1 MRRLP
6 GGLTRLL
13 KSDLDYKTE
22 MGKKIYL
29 CSPHMGGGEMK
40 YVKEAFDSNW
50 VAPLGPNVDAF
61 ERELCAATGARH
73 VAALSSGTAAIH
85 LSLIMLGVRP
95 GDFVIGTSFT
105 FSATVNPIA
114 YLGATPVL
122 VDSEA
127 DTWNMDP
134 KLLEQAIIGLKEGVL
149 RSGGHAVLRSEE
161 IREGRLPKAII
172 VAHLYGMPARMK
184 EIMEVADRYGIPV
197 VEDAAEALGS
207 EYMGRRVGCNSKFG
221 ILSFNGNKI
230 ITTSG
235 GGALISDD
243 EALIARAR
251 FLATQARDPAPHY
264 QHSVIGYNYRMS
276 NVVAGVGRG
285 QLEVLDLRV
294 RQHREF
300 NAWYRE
306 QLKDVPGVT
315 FQSEPSSDFF
325 SNYWLT
331 CIVIDPAV
339 AGTDREKLRLA
350 FEAANIES
358 RPLWKPMHLQPVF
371 AGCPAYVNGTSEK
384 LFENGLCLPS
394 GSNIDSDGRE
404 RIKEVLKSQFR
415 I

>member
-1 MRRLP
+1 
-6 GGLTRLL
+6 
-13 KSDLDYKTE
+13 

-29 CSPHMGGGEMK
+29 SSPHMGGGEMK

-61 ERELCAATGARH
+61 ERELCSATGAKH

-85 LSLIMLGVRP
+85 LSLIMLGVGP
-95 GDFVIGTSFT
+95 GDYVIGTSFT

-114 YLGATPVL
+114 YLGAIPVL
-122 VDSEA
+122 IDSEPG
-127 DTWNMDP
+127 TWNMDP
-134 KLLEQAIIGLKEGVL
+134 ELLEEAITGLKEGVL
-149 RSGGHAVLRSEE
+149 RSGGHAVLRSDK
-161 IREGRLPKAII
+161 RLPKAIV

-184 EIMEVADRYGIPV
+184 EIMAVADKYGIPV

-235 GGALISDD
+235 GGALISGDA
-243 EALIARAR
+243 ALIERAR
-251 FLATQARDPAPHY
+251 FLATQARDQAPHY
-264 QHSVIGYNYRMS
+264 QHSTIGYNYRMS
-276 NVVAGVGRG
+276 NVVAGIGRG
-285 QLEVLDLRV
+285 QLEVLDLRI
-294 RQHREF
+294 RQHREI

-306 QLKDVPGVT
+306 LLKDVPGVT
-315 FQSEPSSDFF
+315 FQSEPSPDFY
-325 SNYWLT
+325 SNFWLT
-331 CIVIDPAV
+331 CIVIDPSV

-350 FEAANIES
+350 FEEANIES
-358 RPLWKPMHLQPVF
+358 RPLWKPMHMQPVF

-394 GSNIDSDGRE
+394 GSNIDAEGRA
-404 RIKEVLKSQFR
+404 RIAEVLRREFG

>member
-1 MRRLP
+1 M
-6 GGLTRLL
+6 T
-13 KSDLDYKTE
+13 
-22 MGKKIYL
+22 KKIYL

-61 ERELCAATGARH
+61 ERELCAATGAKH

-95 GDFVIGTSFT
+95 GDYVIGSSFT

-114 YLGATPVL
+114 YQGATPVL
-122 VDSEA
+122 VDSEPG
-127 DTWNMDP
+127 TWNMDP
-134 KLLEQAIIGLKEGVL
+134 ELLEAAIMGL
-149 RSGGHAVLRSEE
+149 RSQGLRSKGHET
-161 IREGRLPKAII
+161 LPKAIV
-172 VAHLYGMPARMK
+172 VAHLYGMPARMN
-184 EIMEVADRYGIPV
+184 EIMAVADKYGIPV

-230 ITTSG
+230 ITSSG

-243 EALIARAR
+243 ASLIERAR

-300 NAWYRE
+300 NQWYRE
-306 QLKDVPGVT
+306 LLKDVPGVS
-315 FQSEPSSDFF
+315 FQSEPSSDFY
-325 SNYWLT
+325 SNFWLT

-339 AGTDREKLRLA
+339 AGTNREKLRLA

-371 AGCPAYVNGTSEK
+371 AGCPAFVNGTSEA
-384 LFENGLCLPS
+384 LFTNGLCLPS
-394 GSNIDSDGRE
+394 GSNIDDDGRA
-404 RIKEVLKSQFR
+404 RIEEVLRREFR

>member
-1 MRRLP
+1 M
-6 GGLTRLL
+6 
-13 KSDLDYKTE
+13 K
-22 MGKKIYL
+22 KKIYL

-40 YVKEAFDSNW
+40 YVQEAFDSNW
-50 VAPLGPNVDAF
+50 IAPLGPNVDGF
-61 ERELCAATGARH
+61 ERELCAAVGAKH

-85 LSLIMLGVRP
+85 LSLILLGVKP
-95 GDFVIGTSFT
+95 GDYVIGTSFT

-122 VDSEA
+122 VDSEPG
-127 DTWNMDP
+127 TWNMDP
-134 KLLEQAIIGLKEGVL
+134 ELLEEAIQIANRK
-149 RSGGHAVLRSEE
+149 SQIAN
-161 IREGRLPKAII
+161 IKAII
-172 VAHLYGMPARMK
+172 VAHLYGMPAKMK
-184 EIMEVADRYGIPV
+184 EIMAVADKYGIPV

-207 EYMGRRVGCNSKFG
+207 EYMGKRVGCNSKFG

-243 EALIARAR
+243 AALIERAR

-264 QHSVIGYNYRMS
+264 QHSEIGYNYRMS

-294 RQHREF
+294 RQHREI

-306 QLKDVPGVT
+306 LLKDVPGVT
-315 FQSEPSSDFF
+315 FQSEPSPDFY
-325 SNYWLT
+325 SNFWLT

-350 FEAANIES
+350 FEEANIES

-371 AGCPAYVNGTSEK
+371 AGCPAYVNGTSEA
-384 LFENGLCLPS
+384 LFNNGLCLPS
-394 GSNIDSDGRE
+394 GSNIDEEGRR
-404 RIKEVLKSQFR
+404 RIAEVIRKVFKV
-415 I
+415 

>member
-1 MRRLP
+1 
-6 GGLTRLL
+6 
-13 KSDLDYKTE
+13 

-61 ERELCAATGARH
+61 ERELCVATGANH

-85 LSLIMLGVRP
+85 LSLIMLGVGP
-95 GDFVIGTSFT
+95 GDYVIGTSFT

-122 VDSEA
+122 IDSEPG
-127 DTWNMDP
+127 TWNMDP
-134 KLLEQAIIGLKEGVL
+134 ELLEQAIIGMKEGVL
-149 RSGGHAVLRSEE
+149 RSGGHAVLRSEK
-161 IREGRLPKAII
+161 RLPKAIV

-184 EIMEVADRYGIPV
+184 EIIAVADRYGIPV

-207 EYMGRRVGCNSKFG
+207 EYLGRRVGCNSKFG

-243 EALIARAR
+243 ASLIERAR

-306 QLKDVPGVT
+306 LLKDVPGVT
-315 FQSEPSSDFF
+315 FQSEPSPDFY

-331 CIVIDPAV
+331 CIVIDPVV

-350 FEAANIES
+350 FDVANIES

-371 AGCPAYVNGTSEK
+371 AGCPAYVNGTSEA
-384 LFENGLCLPS
+384 LFTNGLCLPS
-394 GSNIDSDGRE
+394 GSNIDTDGRE
-404 RIKEVLKSQFR
+404 RIEEVLKREFKV
-415 I
+415 

>member
-1 MRRLP
+1 M
-6 GGLTRLL
+6 T
-13 KSDLDYKTE
+13 
-22 MGKKIYL
+22 KKIYL

-61 ERELCAATGARH
+61 ERELSLATGAKH

-85 LSLIMLGVRP
+85 LALVLLGVKP
-95 GDFVIGTSFT
+95 GDYVIGTSFT

-122 VDSEA
+122 VDSEPG
-127 DTWNMDP
+127 TWNMDP
-134 KLLEQAIIGLKEGVL
+134 ELLEHAIRVESGKLKDKREK
-149 RSGGHAVLRSEE
+149 SGGGS
-161 IREGRLPKAII
+161 IKAI
-172 VAHLYGMPARMK
+172 VVVHLYGMPARMK
-184 EIMEVADRYGIPV
+184 EIMAVADRYGIPV

-207 EYMGRRVGCNSKFG
+207 EYMGRRVGCNSRFG
-221 ILSFNGNKI
+221 IMSFNGNKI
-230 ITTSG
+230 ITSSG
-235 GGALISDD
+235 GGALLSDD
-243 EALIARAR
+243 AAMIERAR

-276 NVVAGVGRG
+276 NVVAGIGRG

-300 NAWYRE
+300 NAWYRGL
-306 QLKDVPGVT
+306 LKDVPGVT
-315 FQSEPSSDFF
+315 FQSEPSPDFY
-325 SNYWLT
+325 SNFWLT

-350 FEAANIES
+350 FEAAGIES

-394 GSNIDSDGRE
+394 GSNIDADGRA
-404 RIKEVLKSQFR
+404 RIAEVLKREFR
-415 I
+415 IVNA

>member
-1 MRRLP
+1 MAKR
-6 GGLTRLL
+6 
-13 KSDLDYKTE
+13 
-22 MGKKIYL
+22 IYL

-40 YVKEAFDSNW
+40 YVQEAFDSNW
-50 VAPLGPNVDAF
+50 IAPLGPNVDAF
-61 ERELCAATGARH
+61 ERELCAATGAKH

-85 LSLIMLGVRP
+85 LSLIMLGVGP
-95 GDFVIGTSFT
+95 GDYVIGQSFT

-122 VDSEA
+122 VDSES

-134 KLLEQAIIGLKEGVL
+134 GLLEEAILGIKSGVL
-149 RSGGHAVLRSEE
+149 RSCGPAVLQSKNNE
-161 IREGRLPKAII
+161 EGRLPKAIV
-172 VAHLYGMPARMK
+172 VAHLYGMPARMR
-184 EIMEVADRYGIPV
+184 EIMAVADKYGIPV
-197 VEDAAEALGS
+197 IEDAAEALGS

-243 EALIARAR
+243 AALIERAR

-264 QHSVIGYNYRMS
+264 QHSEIGYNYRMS

-300 NAWYRE
+300 NAWYRDL
-306 QLKDVPGVT
+306 LKDVPGVT
-315 FQSEPSSDFF
+315 FQSEPSPDFY
-325 SNYWLT
+325 SNFWLT

-339 AGTDREKLRLA
+339 AGIDREKLRLA
-350 FEAANIES
+350 FDAANIES

-384 LFENGLCLPS
+384 LFNNGLCLPS
-394 GSNIDSDGRE
+394 GSNIDAEGRE
-404 RIKEVLKSQFR
+404 RIAEVIRREFKV
-415 I
+415 

>member
-1 MRRLP
+1 
-6 GGLTRLL
+6 
-13 KSDLDYKTE
+13 

-61 ERELCAATGARH
+61 ERELCAATGAKH

-85 LSLIMLGVRP
+85 LSLIMLGVGP
-95 GDFVIGTSFT
+95 GDYVIGTSFT

-122 VDSEA
+122 VDSEPG
-127 DTWNMDP
+127 TWNMDP
-134 KLLEQAIIGLKEGVL
+134 ELLEEAILGLKSGVL
-149 RSGGHAVLRSEE
+149 RSGGPAVLPSKGNG
-161 IREGRLPKAII
+161 EGKLPKAIV

-184 EIMEVADRYGIPV
+184 EIMAVADKYGIPV

-243 EALIARAR
+243 AALIEKAR

-264 QHSVIGYNYRMS
+264 QHSEIGYNYRMS

-294 RQHREF
+294 KQHREF

-306 QLKDVPGVT
+306 LLKDVPGVR
-315 FQSEPSSDFF
+315 FQSEPSPDFY
-325 SNYWLT
+325 SNFWLT
-331 CIVIDPAV
+331 TIVIDPAV

-350 FEAANIES
+350 FESANIES

-371 AGCPAYVNGTSEK
+371 AGCPAFVNGTSEK

-394 GSNIDSDGRE
+394 GSNIDEEGRE
-404 RIKEVLKSQFR
+404 RIAEVLKREFKV
-415 I
+415 

>member
-1 MRRLP
+1 
-6 GGLTRLL
+6 
-13 KSDLDYKTE
+13 

-61 ERELCAATGARH
+61 ERELCAATGAKH

-85 LSLIMLGVRP
+85 LSLIMLGVGP
-95 GDFVIGTSFT
+95 GDYVIGTSFT

-122 VDSEA
+122 VDSEPG
-127 DTWNMDP
+127 TWNMDP
-134 KLLEQAIIGLKEGVL
+134 ELLEEAILGLKSGVL
-149 RSGGHAVLRSEE
+149 RSGGPAVLPSKGNG
-161 IREGRLPKAII
+161 EGKLPKAIV

-184 EIMEVADRYGIPV
+184 EIMAVADKYGIPV

-243 EALIARAR
+243 ASLIERAR

-306 QLKDVPGVT
+306 LLKNVPGVT
-315 FQSEPSSDFF
+315 FQSEPSADFY
-325 SNYWLT
+325 SNFWLT
-331 CIVIDPAV
+331 CIEIDPAV

-371 AGCPAYVNGTSEK
+371 AGCPAFVNGTSEK

-394 GSNIDSDGRE
+394 GSNIDEEGRE
-404 RIKEVLKSQFR
+404 RIAEVLKREFKV
-415 I
+415 

>member
-1 MRRLP
+1 M
-6 GGLTRLL
+6 T
-13 KSDLDYKTE
+13 
-22 MGKKIYL
+22 KKIYL

-61 ERELCAATGARH
+61 ERELCAATGAKN

-85 LSLIMLGVRP
+85 LSLIMLGVGP
-95 GDFVIGTSFT
+95 GDYVIGTSFT

-122 VDSEA
+122 VDSEPG
-127 DTWNMDP
+127 TWNMDP
-134 KLLEQAIIGLKEGVL
+134 ELLEEAILGIKSGVL
-149 RSGGHAVLRSEE
+149 RSGGPAVLQSKDNG
-161 IREGRLPKAII
+161 EGKLPKAIV

-184 EIMEVADRYGIPV
+184 EIMAVADKYGIPV

-264 QHSVIGYNYRMS
+264 QHSTIGYNYRMS

-306 QLKDVPGVT
+306 LLKNVPGVT
-315 FQSEPSSDFF
+315 FQSEPSSDFY
-325 SNYWLT
+325 SNFWLT

-339 AGTDREKLRLA
+339 AGTDREKIRLA

-394 GSNIDSDGRE
+394 GSNIDDEGRL
-404 RIKEVLKSQFR
+404 RIAEVIKREFK

>member
-1 MRRLP
+1 
-6 GGLTRLL
+6 
-13 KSDLDYKTE
+13 
-22 MGKKIYL
+22 MGKRIYL

-40 YVKEAFDSNW
+40 YVQEAFDSNW
-50 VAPLGPNVDAF
+50 IAPLGPNVDAF
-61 ERELCAATGARH
+61 ERELCAATGAKH

-85 LSLIMLGVRP
+85 LSLIMLGVKP
-95 GDFVIGTSFT
+95 GDYVIGTSFT

-122 VDSEA
+122 VDSEPE
-127 DTWNMDP
+127 TWNMDP
-134 KLLEQAIIGLKEGVL
+134 ELLEEAILKVKGE
-149 RSGGHAVLRSEE
+149 
-161 IREGRLPKAII
+161 RLKDKVKGYELKAIV
-172 VAHLYGMPARMK
+172 VAHLYGMPAKMK
-184 EIMEVADRYGIPV
+184 EIMAVADKYGIPV

-243 EALIARAR
+243 AAMIERAR

-264 QHSVIGYNYRMS
+264 QHSEIGYNYRMS

-285 QLEVLDLRV
+285 QLEVLALRV

-306 QLKDVPGVT
+306 LLKDVPGVT
-315 FQSEPSSDFF
+315 FQSEPSTDFY

-331 CIVIDPAV
+331 CIEIDPSV

-350 FEAANIES
+350 FDAAHIES

-384 LFENGLCLPS
+384 LFTNGLCLPS
-394 GSNIDSDGRE
+394 GSNIDEEGRR
-404 RIKEVLKSQFR
+404 RIAEVLKRELIRQ
-415 I
+415 

>member
-1 MRRLP
+1 
-6 GGLTRLL
+6 
-13 KSDLDYKTE
+13 
-22 MGKKIYL
+22 
-29 CSPHMGGGEMK
+29 MGGGEMK

-50 VAPLGPNVDAF
+50 VAPLGPNVGAF
-61 ERELCAATGARH
+61 ERELCSATGAKH

-85 LSLIMLGVRP
+85 LSLIMLGVGP
-95 GDFVIGTSFT
+95 GAYVIGTSFT
-105 FSATVNPIA
+105 FSAAVNPIA

-122 VDSEA
+122 VDSEPG
-127 DTWNMDP
+127 TWNMDP
-134 KLLEQAIIGLKEGVL
+134 ELLEEAIKGLKVRESESRRVGEGK
-149 RSGGHAVLRSEE
+149 
-161 IREGRLPKAII
+161 LPKAIV

-184 EIMEVADRYGIPV
+184 EIMAVADKYGIPV

-243 EALIARAR
+243 AALIEKAR

-264 QHSVIGYNYRMS
+264 QHSEIGYNYRMS

-294 RQHREF
+294 KQHREF
-300 NAWYRE
+300 NQWYRE
-306 QLKDVPGVT
+306 LLKDVPGVT
-315 FQSEPSSDFF
+315 FQSEPSADFF
-325 SNYWLT
+325 SNFWLT
-331 CIVIDPAV
+331 CIVIDPAL

-371 AGCPAYVNGTSEK
+371 AGCPAFVNGTSEK

-394 GSNIDSDGRE
+394 GSNIDEEGRE
-404 RIKEVLKSQFR
+404 RIAEVLKR
-415 I
+415 ELRT

>member
-1 MRRLP
+1 MA
-6 GGLTRLL
+6 
-13 KSDLDYKTE
+13 
-22 MGKKIYL
+22 KKIYL

-61 ERELCAATGARH
+61 EQELCAATGARH

-85 LSLIMLGVRP
+85 LSLIMLGVGP
-95 GDFVIGTSFT
+95 GDYVIGTSFT

-122 VDSEA
+122 IDSEP

-134 KLLEQAIIGLKEGVL
+134 GLLEQAIKRLKSEGLKSKVL
-149 RSGGHAVLRSEE
+149 PR
-161 IREGRLPKAII
+161 AII
-172 VAHLYGMPARMK
+172 VAHLYGMPARMN
-184 EIMEVADRYGIPV
+184 EIMAIADRYGIPV

-264 QHSVIGYNYRMS
+264 QHSTIGYNYRMS

-294 RQHREF
+294 SQHREF
-300 NAWYRE
+300 NQWYRE
-306 QLKDVPGVT
+306 LLKDVPGVT
-315 FQSEPSSDFF
+315 FQSEPSSDFY
-325 SNYWLT
+325 SNFWLT
-331 CIVIDPAV
+331 CIEIDPAV
-339 AGTDREKLRLA
+339 AGTDREQLRLA
-350 FEAANIES
+350 FDAANIES

-371 AGCPAYVNGTSEK
+371 AGCPAYVSGTSEK

-394 GSNIDSDGRE
+394 GSNIDDEGRQ
-404 RIKEVLKSQFR
+404 RIAEVLRKEFQ